1 MEAAGLAV
9 EALAMH
15 HERTEIVTR
24 ERTQFVDLTPWVR
37 GCVQRSGI
45 DRGIVLVRALH
56 TTATIVVNENEPL
69 LLLDLREML
78 ERLAPENGTYAHD
91 DFARRGAGV
100 EPDERRN
107 GHSHARALLLGA
119 AGPVEVTEGALDLGR
134 WQSILLVELDGPR
147 PRSISV
153 VVMGH
158 RRDRFKAGPVPR

>member
-1 MEAAGLAV
+1 MEAVGLTV

-24 ERTQFVDLTPWVR
+24 ERTQFVDLTPWVG

-69 LLLDLREML
+69 LLGDLRELL
-78 ERLAPENGTYAHD
+78 ERLAPESGTYAHD
-91 DFARRGAGV
+91 DLARRGAAV

-107 GHSHARALLLGA
+107 GHAHARALLLGA
-119 AGPVEVTEGALDLGR
+119 AGPLGVAEGALDLGR

-147 PRSISV
+147 RRSISV
-153 VVMGH
+153 MVLGT
-158 RRDRFKAGPVPR
+158 RRDRA

>member
-1 MEAAGLAV
+1 MEAVGLAV

-24 ERTQFVDLTPWVR
+24 ERTQFVDLTPGVR
-37 GCVQRSGI
+37 ACVQRSRI

-69 LLLDLREML
+69 LLEDLRQML

-91 DFARRGAGV
+91 DFARRGEAI

-107 GHSHARALLLGA
+107 GHSHARAVLLGA
-119 AGPVEVTEGALDLGR
+119 AGPVGVTEGALDLGR
-134 WQSILLVELDGPR
+134 WQSLLLAELDGPR
-147 PRSISV
+147 RRSISV
-153 VVMGH
+153 LVLGT
-158 RRDRFKAGPVPR
+158 RRDRA